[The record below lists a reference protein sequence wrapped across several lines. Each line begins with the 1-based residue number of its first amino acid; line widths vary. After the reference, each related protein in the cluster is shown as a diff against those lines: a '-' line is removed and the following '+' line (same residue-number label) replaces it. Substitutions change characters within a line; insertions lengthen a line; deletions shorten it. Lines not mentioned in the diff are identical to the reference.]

1 MDYEGRLETLE
12 RGHEHAIKNPV
23 CMIQLLCNSPVFRL
37 FLVLSLKLS
46 LSLDCLVVFKA

>member
-23 CMIQLLCNSPVFRL
+23 CLIQLLCNSPVFRL
-37 FLVLSLKLS
+37 VSGA
-46 LSLDCLVVFKA
+46 VFKAEFVVRLSGGL